1 MGVIFTSKRRLD
13 QCYRTILAH
22 PEGISGAIDGTFGFH
37 SKRWVFLNTGATS
50 THLDT
55 KRNVYTQSYNL
66 FLLCLTKSETIHSSS
81 KVLGTLKEA
90 MRTFF
95 DVELRY
101 KYMSMDHSPALKG
114 GLMLVYPDTQILT
127 CWPHLLRA
135 VNHHSRE
142 LKDKEENLKLIK
154 KDFLLLQLA
163 GSKKMFDLMAEI
175 ATNY

>member
-55 KRNVYTQSYNL
+55 KKNKYAQSYNMV
-66 FLLCLTKSETIHSSS
+66 LLCLTKSKTIHGTS
-81 KVLGTLKEA
+81 KVLLTLKEA
-90 MRTFF
+90 MQNFF

-114 GLMLVYPDTQILT
+114 CLMLVYPDTQIFT
-127 CWPHLLRA
+127 CVRRCF
-135 VNHHSRE
+135 V
-142 LKDKEENLKLIK
+142 LIVV
-154 KDFLLLQLA
+154 
-163 GSKKMFDLMAEI
+163 SV
-175 ATNY
+175 TR